1 MAAVYLLYKYEK
13 VHTPLEGA
21 NASLFPAFSAFCAKR
36 GLDPAGHALYTQPKG
51 RAPAAR
57 VDLSMSWGMLG
68 LSTNVNL
75 EVQALAS
82 GGGGGGEGSEAQ
94 VRVALDFEGARYTAS
109 DIASNVRQREEWLR
123 LRRKEN
129 EKRRA
134 EGLEALPETDASL
147 AFFKPVADRSG
158 REPLDTL
165 LLSAQ
170 ISSYCSSVNKFADQS
185 FGKLFLA
192 SHLAQTQGAKGV

>member
-1 MAAVYLLYKYEK
+1 VLQEFTDQFLQAQ
-13 VHTPLEGA
+13 
-21 NASLFPAFSAFCAKR
+21 AS
-36 GLDPAGHALYTQPKG
+36 
-51 RAPAAR
+51 
-57 VDLSMSWGMLG
+57 
-68 LSTNVNL
+68 
-75 EVQALAS
+75 
-82 GGGGGGEGSEAQ
+82 
-94 VRVALDFEGARYTAS
+94 ARYTAS